1 MKFNNMQDLREEL
14 DLLDNKLIVLISKR
28 FKLIEQAA
36 IIKNDETKIRDN
48 ERIESIISRLRD
60 LAEENSISADIV
72 EKLWRFII
80 ELSIDLEKEIFKWKY
95 IFRSDRFFWF
105 QRRLEE
111 SITIILEILIQKES
125 WFKESLIWIIIK
137 SNRNYYVQYFWS
149 STTR

>member
-48 ERIESIISRLRD
+48 ERIESIISRVRD

-80 ELSIDLEKEIFKWKY
+80 ELSIDLEKEIFSKK
-95 IFRSDRFFWF
+95 
-105 QRRLEE
+105 Q
-111 SITIILEILIQKES
+111 
-125 WFKESLIWIIIK
+125 
-137 SNRNYYVQYFWS
+137 
-149 STTR
+149 

>member
-36 IIKNDETKIRDN
+36 IIKNDEIKIRDN

-60 LAEENSISADIV
+60 LAKENSISADIV

-80 ELSIDLEKEIFKWKY
+80 ELSIDLEKEIFSKK
-95 IFRSDRFFWF
+95 
-105 QRRLEE
+105 Q
-111 SITIILEILIQKES
+111 
-125 WFKESLIWIIIK
+125 
-137 SNRNYYVQYFWS
+137 
-149 STTR
+149 

>member
-80 ELSIDLEKEIFKWKY
+80 ELSIDLEKEIFSKK
-95 IFRSDRFFWF
+95 
-105 QRRLEE
+105 Q
-111 SITIILEILIQKES
+111 
-125 WFKESLIWIIIK
+125 
-137 SNRNYYVQYFWS
+137 
-149 STTR
+149 